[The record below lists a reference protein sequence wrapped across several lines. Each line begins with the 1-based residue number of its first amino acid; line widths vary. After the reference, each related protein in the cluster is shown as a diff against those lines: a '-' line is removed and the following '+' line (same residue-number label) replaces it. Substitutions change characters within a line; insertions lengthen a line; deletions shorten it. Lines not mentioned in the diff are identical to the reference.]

1 MSKPLSEYQVRV
13 QDHHI
18 VPDRAR
24 RPGPFDLSYL
34 TVICPMVLL
43 GLAWDPKV
51 YDTEA
56 KKLVK
61 EKVVK
66 AS

>member
-1 MSKPLSEYQVRV
+1 M
-13 QDHHI
+13 QDHHV

-24 RPGPFDLSYL
+24 RPGPFDMSYL

-43 GLAWDPKV
+43 GLAWDAKV
-51 YDTEA
+51 YNTEA

-66 AS
+66 AP